1 MYIALIN
8 YENLL
13 RKVFVISRK
22 SHNGTLIKES
32 FSFEITIDSQEIAKR
47 VHSVPCAHQPLLPNG
62 DLGYSHIYQPARALR

>member
-22 SHNGTLIKES
+22 SHNGTLINGS
-32 FSFEITIDSQEIAKR
+32 FSFDITIDSQEVAKR
-47 VHSVPCAHQPLLPNG
+47 VHSVPCAHQPPLPSG
-62 DLGYSHIYQPARALR
+62 DLGYSCSAIANPGH